1 MTLTLI
7 YSLYHRTS
15 FVTCSV
21 TPTGR
26 WRWRCMPPSLHP
38 PLTNSGI
45 HVLWWTSCNRQTS
58 SMLLV
63 LSLCEHSSF
72 HFASVNICTCSCRS
86 MIGHICFIYFT
97 IEKQRERER
106 LKCFHAKLVNS
117 IYFSWRIPLDDGVIN
132 DLRENPAH
140 RYSFVCNAMLHICNT
155 QDTDRCVQ
163 STVTCYELTNKY
175 EVYIHKCII
184 LNLVVLLENIQ
195 GIPKIKN

>member
-1 MTLTLI
+1 MK
-7 YSLYHRTS
+7 
-15 FVTCSV
+15 
-21 TPTGR
+21 
-26 WRWRCMPPSLHP
+26 
-38 PLTNSGI
+38 N
-45 HVLWWTSCNRQTS
+45 
-58 SMLLV
+58 
-63 LSLCEHSSF
+63 
-72 HFASVNICTCSCRS
+72 
-86 MIGHICFIYFT
+86 
-97 IEKQRERER
+97 RERER

-195 GIPKIKN
+195 GIPKIKNKIKKKNSKISLLSEQSNKFIFQTEWDLDSVCWVDCQV